1 MIMTEFLI
9 RWTFN
14 PVILKKVSVGEA
26 PPPLKLAAS
35 EDVYAFQVGDFVK
48 ISGDR
53 ERVHR
58 LQEGHGEWVES
69 MVEVSLLD
77 SILEH

>member
-1 MIMTEFLI
+1 MTDIIMYFSI

-14 PVILKKVSVGEA
+14 PVVLKKASVGEA
-26 PPPLKLAAS
+26 PPPLKLANS
-35 EDVYAFQVGDFVK
+35 EDIYGFQVGDFVK

-53 ERVHR
+53 ERVHS

-69 MVEVSLLD
+69 MVQVSTC
-77 SILEH
+77 II